1 MQHYARTSA
10 LPAIAAALA
19 LSSTPVFAQDA
30 PSTSTPPVASEP
42 APTVATDPAPAV
54 DSAPVAADPVIPEA
68 TTTKTVTKRTTTSAK
83 TAPKVATR
91 TVTQKVTRTAHA
103 AVPAAAVAPV
113 ATAAPAPAPTTAPA
127 KPAPVVDMSAK
138 PAAPAPAPTAKAEPA
153 NGSNETAMELG
164 GGALALIA
172 IGAGAYALSRRR
184 RREDDEVVE
193 DVYEPETTAVAEP
206 EGEMAPR
213 HDPVFHQEPPMIA
226 PEVSAFGWGNRTETT
241 TPTTAEDDDGSDRN
255 PGESW
260 VERAYRGPSPANP
273 SVSLKARLKRAAF
286 FDKREREV
294 AAGKAEPVETDA
306 GLPEAMV
313 EEQERELA

>member
-54 DSAPVAADPVIPEA
+54 DSTPVAADPVVPEA
-68 TTTKTVTKRTTTSAK
+68 TTTKTVTKRTTTAAK

-103 AVPAAAVAPV
+103 AVPAAAGAPV

-127 KPAPVVDMSAK
+127 KPAPVVDLSAK
-138 PAAPAPAPTAKAEPA
+138 SAAPAPAPTAKAEPA

-184 RREDDEVVE
+184 RHEDDEIVDE
-193 DVYEPETTAVAEP
+193 VYEPETTAVAEP
-206 EGEMAPR
+206 EPEMAPR
-213 HDPVFHQEPPMIA
+213 HDPVVREEPAMIA
-226 PEVSAFGWGNRTETT
+226 PEVSAFSWGNQAETT
-241 TPTTAEDDDGSDRN
+241 MTTAADDDDGSDRN

-273 SVSLKARLKRAAF
+273 SVSLRARLKRAAF

-294 AAGKAEPVETDA
+294 AAGKAEPVDTDA
-306 GLPEAMV
+306 GLPDAMV

>member
-19 LSSTPVFAQDA
+19 LSSTPAFAQDA

-54 DSAPVAADPVIPEA
+54 DSAPVAADPVVPEA
-68 TTTKTVTKRTTTSAK
+68 TTTKTVTKRTTTAAK

-103 AVPAAAVAPV
+103 AVPATAGAPV
-113 ATAAPAPAPTTAPA
+113 ATAAPAPAPTVAPA
-127 KPAPVVDMSAK
+127 KPAPAVDMSAK
-138 PAAPAPAPTAKAEPA
+138 PAAPAPASTAKAEPA

-164 GGALALIA
+164 GGALALLA

-184 RREDDEVVE
+184 RHEDDEIVDE
-193 DVYEPETTAVAEP
+193 VYEPETTAVEEP
-206 EGEMAPR
+206 EPEMAPR
-213 HDPVFHQEPPMIA
+213 HDPVLRQEPPMIA
-226 PEVSAFGWGNRTETT
+226 PEVSAFSWGNQAET
-241 TPTTAEDDDGSDRN
+241 TPTSAEDDDGSDRN

-273 SVSLKARLKRAAF
+273 SVSLRARLKRAAF

-306 GLPEAMV
+306 GLPDAMV

>member
-19 LSSTPVFAQDA
+19 LSSTPIFAQDA
-30 PSTSTPPVASEP
+30 PSASTPPVASEP

-54 DSAPVAADPVIPEA
+54 DSTPVAADPVVPDA
-68 TTTKTVTKRTTTSAK
+68 TTTKTVTKRTSASAK
-83 TAPKVATR
+83 PAPKVATR

-103 AVPAAAVAPV
+103 AVPAAAAAPA
-113 ATAAPAPAPTTAPA
+113 ATAPAPAPSTAPA

-138 PAAPAPAPTAKAEPA
+138 PATPAPTAKAQPA

-164 GGALALIA
+164 GGALALLA

-184 RREDDEVVE
+184 RREDDEIVDE
-193 DVYEPETTAVAEP
+193 VYEPETTAVAEP
-206 EGEMAPR
+206 EPEMAPR
-213 HDPVFHQEPPMIA
+213 HEPVFHEQPAIIA
-226 PEVSAFGWGNRTETT
+226 PEVSAFSWGNQTET

-273 SVSLKARLKRAAF
+273 SVSLRARLKRAAF

-306 GLPEAMV
+306 GLPDAMV

>member
-1 MQHYARTSA
+1 MQRYAPTSA

-19 LSSTPVFAQDA
+19 LSSTPVFAQET
-30 PSTSTPPVASEP
+30 PSTSTPPVASDP
-42 APTVATDPAPAV
+42 APTVATDPAPAA
-54 DSAPVAADPVIPEA
+54 DTAPAAADPVVPEA
-68 TTTKTVTKRTTTSAK
+68 TTTKTVTKRTTTATK
-83 TAPKVATR
+83 AAPKVATR
-91 TVTQKVTRTAHA
+91 TVTQRVTRTAHA

-113 ATAAPAPAPTTAPA
+113 ATAAPVAAPAPAPV
-127 KPAPVVDMSAK
+127 KPAPVVDMSAT
-138 PAAPAPAPTAKAEPA
+138 PAPPAPAPTAKAEPA

-184 RREDDEVVE
+184 RREDDEIVDE
-193 DVYEPETTAVAEP
+193 VYEPETTAVAEP
-206 EGEMAPR
+206 EPEIAPR
-213 HDPVFHQEPPMIA
+213 HDPVLEQEPPMIA
-226 PEVSAFGWGNRTETT
+226 PEVSAFGWGNRAQTT
-241 TPTTAEDDDGSDRN
+241 TAADDDGSDRN

-294 AAGKAEPVETDA
+294 AAGTAEPVETDA
-306 GLPEAMV
+306 GLPDAMV